1 MRRFDRGQI
10 AAAPIKGMAL
20 AGMPANLGAEEQLM
34 QNKFWLILAVAMAGI
49 AVSGC
54 VPVAIGAAG
63 VVVADEAIE
72 NDQGG
77 DGLF

>member
-1 MRRFDRGQI
+1 
-10 AAAPIKGMAL
+10 
-20 AGMPANLGAEEQLM
+20 M

>member
-1 MRRFDRGQI
+1 
-10 AAAPIKGMAL
+10 MAL